1 MAEGQDRGQHSFT
14 KGGNLRPPS
23 RQLIAQWVKSAWDK
37 VPKDVIVKSFLVCG
51 ISGKIDGSLDD
62 QINVIKQG
70 AIFEGER
77 DNILKDLSE
86 VTFDNE
92 LDVHEEED
100 IEEEFVVHDDDSTDS
115 DDDDNIPL
123 ARFQ

>member
-1 MAEGQDRGQHSFT
+1 MLKRIIKTNLAQTDWAVISQEYKQHM
-14 KGGNLRPPS
+14 
-23 RQLIAQWVKSAWDK
+23 
-37 VPKDVIVKSFLVCG
+37 
-51 ISGKIDGSLDD
+51 
-62 QINVIKQG
+62 G
-70 AIFEGER
+70 AILEGER

-86 VTFDNE
+86 VTLDNE

-123 ARFQ
+123 ARFQWCSNSFDKIIVYFPSTKSCLFVIIASIQIMTSLD